1 MALLVLIVLGTT
13 LGWLSSIIARTEEPG
28 EILRQIAAGLLV
40 ALVAGVLVNGGV
52 VLGGLSLVALGVAL
66 AATVGAL
73 VLYHAVIR
81 KQIEI

>member
-1 MALLVLIVLGTT
+1 MLIVLGTT

-28 EILRQIAAGLLV
+28 EILRQAAAGLLV
-40 ALVAGVLVNGGV
+40 ALISGLLVNGGV

-81 KQIEI
+81 RQVGA

>member
-28 EILRQIAAGLLV
+28 EILRQVAAGLLV
-40 ALVAGVLVNGGV
+40 ALVAGVLSNSGV
-52 VLGGLSLVALGVAL
+52 ILGGLSLVALGIAL

-73 VLYHAVIR
+73 VIYHALVR
-81 KQIEI
+81 DRIEA